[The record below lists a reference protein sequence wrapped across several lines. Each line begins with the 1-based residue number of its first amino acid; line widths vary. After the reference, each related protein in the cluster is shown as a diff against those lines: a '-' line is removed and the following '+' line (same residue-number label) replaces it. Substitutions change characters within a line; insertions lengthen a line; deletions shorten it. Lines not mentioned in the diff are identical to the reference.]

1 MKKSI
6 LVLFLLVLSITAQ
19 AQFRL
24 VTNPPLQGGNGSAG
38 VTFNLR
44 SNISIYVDTIWV
56 ALYGTG
62 PYTVELWHKN
72 TPVNGV
78 PGTISSPVWTQTV
91 TQPATASLNT
101 SFSGS
106 LALSPIVIPGG
117 GLLLNAGDHYAFA
130 VGGNL
135 VSLAYTSWA
144 SSNQDTFTDGNIVI
158 QTGTNIGYGGWP
170 TPTFHPRQFNGGV
183 SYRAAAGRDLRPT
196 ALISPTVLQ
205 PGANL
210 FTFRFQNSAM
220 DPISS
225 ADLGFQVNNDP
236 PVFVNNVPLANLA
249 TSGATQDYTFSTPV
263 NLVAGQAVQIKV
275 WSTNANGLGPDTNPG
290 NDTLNINR
298 TVPGLVVSIA
308 SGNWSNPA
316 TWDVGRAPNALDTVL
331 ISTGHTVTSDL
342 ANQSCTRLTVQGIF
356 TYGTAPADFRV
367 LENLTV
373 SAGGLI
379 NVFQGTTGKI
389 LRIGGHVINN
399 GRINASVG
407 TTSVGTINL
416 FGSSLQTV
424 SGNGS
429 FGGTVSSTTTTN
441 DVSVINILVIENTAP
456 GWPNIDWQIPGT
468 IRFKGGLN
476 LQRGKINLNG
486 NTWIIGNYNTAPT
499 LTCPDTCGI
508 MNGTIGRWWA
518 TGTGGTTISAGAVP
532 TTTTGLYPFYSA
544 NGARRHLWLQK
555 AGTTTGNTA
564 GELMAT
570 FNSGAT
576 VSGVSYVDTSVSTY
590 TVDTYNDDRWTFTA
604 GSTYLHAGTHSIAF
618 AAPGTFSPN
627 NNNHRAM
634 LSDGSFIGRHQNA
647 NGLPLVQRINLTTA
661 QLTSTPGFVMGYN
674 SSQLCAPQNQFTE
687 NFDTYAT
694 GSIVPNCWARLI
706 VGSGTQTITTTT
718 PASSPNNMYQYSS
731 SAANQSFVILPETVN
746 LSGGTHRMRFK
757 LRIGAAGTGRL
768 EVGYLTS
775 ITDASTFT
783 AFEVLSPTNT
793 AYGAE
798 TYVNIPAGIPANARI
813 AIANRGAT
821 TAAHYWDD
829 FIFEPIPACPNPM
842 AITISSIA
850 SSSALVNWTGNSS
863 ALYYEVALQAP
874 GSGIPTGTGTLVTA
888 ASYGLSGLSPNTSYE
903 IYVRSACGGV
913 FSNWEGPRVFT
924 TTCVTA
930 SMPYLRDFNTWP
942 PSCWNLTGGTQNVAQ
957 ANNDYLFANFWGWT
971 SGNFALAT
979 TEPISISAPARLKFS
994 WSHLYSTTYPND
1006 QLILQAQ
1013 VVGSTSWDTLLN
1025 LIGPTFTTPGGANTA
1040 PAPAANFIQ
1049 QTLLLPTSYVGQEV
1063 IFRYR
1068 LNSGFGPNIYIDNFI
1083 VEEQPPCPDPT
1094 AGSAVNIG
1102 VNDATGTWSP
1112 VPGANSYE
1120 VAILPAGSGLPT
1132 GSGITTTDTFYA
1144 FSGLQPQSS
1153 YSYFVRVSCAAG
1165 VGTWYGPIT
1174 FRTLCGPV
1182 NTFFE
1187 DFESYSTGSI
1197 VPECW
1202 SRLIVGSATQT
1213 ISSTTPASGI
1223 RNMYQFSAAGT
1234 ASYVILPEMQNVSA
1248 GTHRLTFKARVT
1260 SGVGHLDIGYLTDIT
1275 DASTF
1280 TSFAVINPSNT
1291 VYGPVTIINIPGG
1304 LPGNARIAIANR
1316 SNAASIAHYWDDL
1329 SYQLMPSCPE
1339 PSFTPVTNITPNS
1352 VSVNW
1357 SSVNPAQ
1364 AYQIIVA
1371 AQGAGPVGTPNTVPA
1386 GVQTFAVS
1394 GLAANTVYEAYVRS
1408 ICGTDTSLWYGPQEF
1423 RTACLPTAAFY
1434 EDFESNATGS
1444 IVPLCWNRLLVG
1456 SASQTITTISAGAG
1470 VRGIYQFSA
1479 ANTASYVIL
1488 PVMQNVS
1495 SGTHRIR
1502 FKARLSVAGTGQLD
1516 VGYLTDITDAGTF
1529 VPIAPVIFNNI
1540 TYGPEFNVPIPSG
1553 IPSNARI
1560 AIANRAVTPS
1570 TAIYWDELYYEPL
1583 PPCASPGLA
1592 TFAVS
1597 GYGNGS
1603 LSWFRGGNET
1613 SWQVG
1618 YAPQG
1623 SGVPTNLTVVTTP
1636 TLAVSGL
1643 AIGAVQTAYIR
1654 AICTPDSSAWTNLDF
1669 SINYCASN
1677 ATNIADTRI
1686 TFVRM
1691 GADSVASPATTCAVY
1706 TDYTNL
1712 PPFTLR
1718 MGAPDS
1724 IIVKYG
1730 TCGGPFAS
1738 FATVYVDF
1746 NRDLVF
1752 DNATEKIFE
1761 GNCSAGIDLAGLPT
1775 LPIVSGF
1782 YGVTRMRVV
1791 LREGGSATLNLPCGT
1806 YTYGET
1812 QDFSVNIVAPSPNDI
1827 GVTNVLSPSNTCVFS
1842 AQQQVTVA
1850 ITNFGTS
1857 TQSGFPVSFSLS
1869 GGVPVTETVTD
1880 SVAMGQTINYT
1891 FTARANMYGPSVHTL
1906 TAFTSLATDTRAA
1919 NDSSRKTVREAF
1931 SFSAGSDTTISLG
1944 NSVTL
1949 RSNTVQGPS
1958 GILGDLSQPS
1968 ATSCGGGFMF
1978 DLRAPNANIFISGFD
1993 VLPVT
1998 AGSQTV
2004 SVYYKV
2010 GTKTGFQTNISAWTL
2025 EGTYTIN
2032 PATTTSVVT
2041 MPISGFTL
2049 TAGQVYGI
2057 YLQYNNRYS
2066 SSGIDFSNADLVI
2079 NNGEGLCTNWTTCCS
2094 PRYWRGRIYYG
2105 SNISF
2110 TWSDLTG
2117 NQLGTS
2123 DTLSVSP
2130 ITTTAYVLTGSDGT
2144 CSRSDTVVVSVSGT
2158 IQPPVS
2164 GTLRYDNTSQTP
2176 MTNTTVRLLAG
2187 GSQITS
2193 VITNATG
2200 DFNFGPVPPGAYTLQ
2215 YQTNKPW
2222 GGVNSVDALNITRHF
2237 SVVQPLSGLR
2247 LRVADVNNSNTVS
2260 ATDALQVN
2268 QRFSFLRSS
2277 FTAGDWAYSL
2287 NTLTVPNDP
2296 TPIVLSGRALCL
2308 GDVNGSY
2315 SPNVNLR
2322 ERWEDLAQSGEVFTG
2337 EGEYTVN
2344 VQLSS
2349 ALNVGAVSLVL
2360 RVPVGMEVLGIT
2372 TGLASSDE
2380 VVFNQIGNVVRI
2392 AWHTLQQWDVEQG
2405 GVLLSIRARGAADG
2419 GFALG
2424 AHESELA
2431 NSWADVYGSFDL
2443 RTPRLVGSSTNY
2455 TGLTVYPNP
2464 STAIFRVSSE
2474 TAMQELVVRDLSGR
2488 EVMRT
2493 LPVAG
2498 ATELD
2503 LSAQRDGVYMLE
2515 VRLSDRTEQIRLV
2528 LRR

>member
-1 MKKSI
+1 
-6 LVLFLLVLSITAQ
+6 VV
-19 AQFRL
+19 
-24 VTNPPLQGGNGSAG
+24 
-38 VTFNLR
+38 
-44 SNISIYVDTIWV
+44 
-56 ALYGTG
+56 
-62 PYTVELWHKN
+62 
-72 TPVNGV
+72 
-78 PGTISSPVWTQTV
+78 
-91 TQPATASLNT
+91 
-101 SFSGS
+101 
-106 LALSPIVIPGG
+106 
-117 GLLLNAGDHYAFA
+117 
-130 VGGNL
+130 
-135 VSLAYTSWA
+135 
-144 SSNQDTFTDGNIVI
+144 
-158 QTGTNIGYGGWP
+158 
-170 TPTFHPRQFNGGV
+170 
-183 SYRAAAGRDLRPT
+183 
-196 ALISPTVLQ
+196 
-205 PGANL
+205 
-210 FTFRFQNSAM
+210 
-220 DPISS
+220 
-225 ADLGFQVNNDP
+225 
-236 PVFVNNVPLANLA
+236 VNNVALNNLG
-249 TSGATQDYTFSTPV
+249 TSGATQDYSFSTPV
-263 NLVAGQAVQIKV
+263 SLLAGQAVQIKV
-275 WSTNANGLGPDTNPG
+275 WSTNANGLGLDTNPG
-290 NDTLNINR
+290 NDTLTISRN
-298 TVPGLVVSIA
+298 VPGLVVSIA

-316 TWDVGRAPNALDTVL
+316 TWDVGRAPNVLDTVL
-331 ISTGHTVTSDL
+331 ISPGHTVTSDL

-367 LENLTV
+367 RENLTV

-389 LRIGGHVINN
+389 LRIGGNVIND

-407 TTSVGTINL
+407 TTAVGTINL
-416 FGSSLQTV
+416 FGSTLQTV

-429 FGGTVSSTTTTN
+429 FGGTVASTTTTN
-441 DVSVINILVIENTAP
+441 DASVINILVIENTSP

-486 NTWIIGNYNTAPT
+486 NTWIIGNYTTAPT

-518 TGTGGTTISAGAVP
+518 TGTGGTTITAGVVP

-570 FNSGAT
+570 FSSGAT
-576 VSGVSYVDTSVSTY
+576 VSGVSYVDTSVSAY

-604 GSTYLHAGTHSIAF
+604 GSTYLHAGTHSIAL
-618 AAPGTFSPN
+618 AAPGTFNPN

-634 LSDGSFIGRHQNA
+634 LSDGSFVGRHQSG

-674 SSQLCAPQNQFTE
+674 SNQLCAPQNQFTE

-731 SAANQSFVILPETVN
+731 SATNQSFVILPETVN

-768 EVGYLTS
+768 EAGYLTS

-783 AFEVLSPTNT
+783 AFEILSPTNT

-821 TAAHYWDD
+821 TVAHYWDD

-842 AITISSIA
+842 AITISSIT
-850 SSSALVNWTGNSS
+850 SSSALVNWTGNST

-888 ASYGLSGLSPNTSYE
+888 ASYALSGLSPNTSYE

-924 TTCVTA
+924 TACVTA
-930 SMPYLRDFNTWP
+930 AMPYLRDFNTWP

-957 ANNDYLFANFWGWT
+957 ANNDYLFANFWAWS

-1083 VEEQPPCPDPT
+1083 VEQQPPCPDPT

-1182 NTFFE
+1182 NAFFE

-1213 ISSTTPASGI
+1213 ISSTTPASGV
-1223 RNMYQFSAAGT
+1223 RNIYQFSAAGT
-1234 ASYVILPEMQNVSA
+1234 ASYVILPEMQNASA

-1291 VYGPVTIINIPGG
+1291 AYGPVTIINIPAG
-1304 LPGNARIAIANR
+1304 LPANARIAIANR

-1329 SYQLMPSCPE
+1329 SYQLLPSCPE
-1339 PSFTPVTNITPNS
+1339 PSFAPVTNITPNG

-1423 RTACLPTAAFY
+1423 RTACLPTASFY
-1434 EDFESNATGS
+1434 EDFESNSTGS

-1456 SASQTITTISAGAG
+1456 SASQTITTISAGSG

-1495 SGTHRIR
+1495 AGTHRIR

-1529 VPIAPVIFNNI
+1529 VPIAPVVFNNI
-1540 TYGPEFNVPIPSG
+1540 TFGPEFNVPIPSG

-1570 TAIYWDELYYEPL
+1570 IAIYWDELYYEPL

-1592 TFAVS
+1592 TFAVT
-1597 GYGNGS
+1597 GYGNGI
-1603 LSWFRGGNET
+1603 LSWFQGGNET

-1623 SGVPTNLTVVTTP
+1623 SGVPTNLSVVTTP
-1636 TLAVSGL
+1636 NLAVTGL

-1669 SINYCASN
+1669 SVNYCASN

-1686 TFVRM
+1686 TLVRL
-1691 GADSVASPATTCAVY
+1691 GADSVASPAATCAVY
-1706 TDYTNL
+1706 SDYTNL

-1724 IIVKYG
+1724 MFVKYG

-1752 DNATEKIFE
+1752 DNATEKIFQ
-1761 GNCSAGIDLAGLPT
+1761 GNCSAGIDLVGVPT

-1782 YGVTRMRVV
+1782 YGITRMRVV
-1791 LREGGSATLNLPCGT
+1791 LRESGSATLNVPCGT

-1812 QDFSVNIVAPSPNDI
+1812 QDFAVNIVAPSPNDI
-1827 GVTNVLSPSNTCVFS
+1827 GVTNILSPSNTCVFS

-1850 ITNFGTS
+1850 ITNFGTA

-1869 GGVPVTETVTD
+1869 GGAPVTEIVTD
-1880 SVAMGQTINYT
+1880 SIVMGQTINYT

-1958 GILGDLSQPS
+1958 GILGDLSQAS

-2049 TAGQVYGI
+2049 SAGQVYGI

-2066 SSGIDFSNADLVI
+2066 ASGIDFSNADLVI
-2079 NNGEGLCTNWTTCCS
+2079 NNGEGLCTNWQTCCA

-2110 TWSDLTG
+2110 TWSDLNGT
-2117 NQLGTS
+2117 QLGIS
-2123 DTLSVSP
+2123 DTLTVSP

-2277 FTAGDWAYSL
+2277 FTAGDWAYNL

-2296 TPIVLSGRALCL
+2296 TPIVLSGRALCS

-2322 ERWEDLAQSGEVFTG
+2322 ERWEDIAQTGEVFTG

-2405 GVLLSIRARGAADG
+2405 GILLSIRARGAADG

-2443 RTPRLVGSSTNY
+2443 RTPRLVGSSNNY
-2455 TGLTVYPNP
+2455 TGLSVYPNP

-2498 ATELD
+2498 TTELD